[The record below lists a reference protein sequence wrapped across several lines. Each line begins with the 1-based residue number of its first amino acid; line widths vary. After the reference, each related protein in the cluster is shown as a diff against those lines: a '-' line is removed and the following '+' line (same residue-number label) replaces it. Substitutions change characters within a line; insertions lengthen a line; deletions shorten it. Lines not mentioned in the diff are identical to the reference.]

1 MAEDNTLCGLFGA
14 IAPEGTQINLGIIRA
29 LTWANRERGTDSCGF
44 FNSTGKMTKRAGDP
58 QKVLLDAKVSKWLK
72 ASRDSSW
79 FIAGH
84 TRFATRGK
92 VNRRNSHPFRYG
104 RIIGSH
110 NGMCDAPNK
119 FQVDSEYLFWALNK
133 QRGDYN
139 KALGEIGGYWGL
151 SWFDGEDFYLMSH
164 NGELAVVEVDGVWYY
179 SSSWK
184 HLDACTGGDCHALGE
199 GEVWKFNA
207 DGFVGSSADADSG
220 VKPFVSSGSKWGL
233 YNAGRSCG
241 TFYNEGTTGTVGTNR
256 LRIRKSSGRG
266 GAAHKAASKWW
277 EDEQTVEQ
285 SEGAASGST
294 AVRDYDQEWADAWG
308 TYCDAENVGGGAHS
322 MSDEDFQNSEYA
334 G

>member
-1 MAEDNTLCGLFGA
+1 MCGIFGA
-14 IAPEGTQINLGIIRA
+14 IAPKGKQINLGIIRA

-44 FNSTGKMTKRAGDP
+44 FDSSGKMTKRAGDP
-58 QKVLLDAKVSKWLK
+58 SKVLLDAKVQKWLK
-72 ASRDSSW
+72 ASRSKAW

-110 NGMCDAPNK
+110 NGMCDAPDK
-119 FQVDSEYLFWALNK
+119 FQVDSEYLFYALNK
-133 QRGDYN
+133 ARGDYN
-139 KALGEIGGYWGL
+139 KGLSEVGGYWGL

-164 NGELAVVEVDGVWYY
+164 SGELAVVEIDGVWYY

-207 DGFVGSSADADSG
+207 NGLVGSSN
-220 VKPFVSSGSKWGL
+220 VKGSEVEAFVSTSSEWG
-233 YNAGRSCG
+233 YYSSYGKSDGTIYYSSRNRRGTGR
-241 TFYNEGTTGTVGTNR
+241 
-256 LRIRKSSGRG
+256 
-266 GAAHKAASKWW
+266 
-277 EDEQTVEQ
+277 
-285 SEGAASGST
+285 AASGSAT
-294 AVRDYDQEWADAWG
+294 TTKNWFENENGINTNGSGSGTLRDYDQEWCDAW
-308 TYCDAENVGGGAHS
+308 TSYCDDDGGSGGIHG
-322 MSDEDFQNSEYA
+322 MTDEKFEDSRYA